1 MSDVTHH
8 EMKEQIPAYLLGALE
23 PAELADFQH
32 HLGGCA
38 ECQAELL
45 WLEPSVANLAAEVEQ
60 VEPGSALKRRIM
72 DAVEQDIG
80 AQAAP
85 AASPRPPVKRR
96 RWFALPEISPGFA
109 VAGAM
114 ALVVAVL
121 VAGVAGYALNG
132 DDGSAGG
139 PAAESVIAAKT
150 TDGSNAVLVRSGNSG
165 TLRISNLDTPG
176 DGSVYQAWIE
186 REGVIRPTDSLFLP
200 RRDGTA
206 TASVPDLEDATTV
219 YVSVEPDGGSSSPT
233 TTPVIAVA
241 LRS

>member
-1 MSDVTHH
+1 MSGATHH

-23 PAELADFQH
+23 PAELVDFKH
-32 HLGGCA
+32 HLDGCA

-45 WLEPSVANLAAEVEQ
+45 WLEPSVVNLAADVEQ
-60 VEPGSALKRRIM
+60 IEPDGRLRRRVM
-72 DAVEQDIG
+72 DAVEQEIG
-80 AQAAP
+80 ADAG
-85 AASPRPPVKRR
+85 PVQPTAKRR
-96 RWFALPEISPGFA
+96 RWFALPDLTPGFA

-121 VAGVAGYALNG
+121 VAGAAGYALNG
-132 DDGSAGG
+132 DNGSTGG
-139 PAAESVIAAKT
+139 PASEQVVAAKT
-150 TDGSNAVLVRSGNSG
+150 TDGSEAVLVRSGDSG

-176 DGSVYQAWIE
+176 QGRVYQAWIE

-206 TASVPDLEDATTV
+206 TTSVPDLEGATTV